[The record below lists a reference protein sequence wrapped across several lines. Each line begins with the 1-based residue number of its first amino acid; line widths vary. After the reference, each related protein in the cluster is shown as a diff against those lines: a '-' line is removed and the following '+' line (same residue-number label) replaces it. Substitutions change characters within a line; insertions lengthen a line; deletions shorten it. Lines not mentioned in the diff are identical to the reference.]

1 MLLGAKGLRISPRD
15 QRETGHLDVGRPLGR
30 EEIPPLLCALAPG
43 RCSPRRNHAPAQ
55 SRPESSQPPGL
66 PAAGAPRGPAK
77 GAPSAA
83 GSGTTLRAP
92 SPKVSETL
100 PSSFLENRWCS
111 VDPRPQIPAD
121 ECDDPSHSVFAAP
134 HGACWAR
141 ARAAGWSEPAR
152 RADGPVAASCSRQT
166 RGLSTFD
173 LFPRPSFTCFV
184 QVLIFHSSP
193 SHPKNWMLET
203 TPFPRGNR
211 APRGQAPSATQ
222 PPASA
227 APCQP
232 LSLTLSPWLPGTVT
246 LPALVGRAGRAAGTD
261 VGPAVEAWPQPSAP
275 SLEPLTPACPV
286 GLSAA
291 GTPDT
296 GPTHCW
302 GPGESAAR
310 VRATCSSLISV
321 PPAGPCSCSR
331 LYC

>member
-1 MLLGAKGLRISPRD
+1 MG
-15 QRETGHLDVGRPLGR
+15 
-30 EEIPPLLCALAPG
+30 
-43 RCSPRRNHAPAQ
+43 
-55 SRPESSQPPGL
+55 
-66 PAAGAPRGPAK
+66 
-77 GAPSAA
+77 
-83 GSGTTLRAP
+83 
-92 SPKVSETL
+92 
-100 PSSFLENRWCS
+100 
-111 VDPRPQIPAD
+111 
-121 ECDDPSHSVFAAP
+121 
-134 HGACWAR
+134 
-141 ARAAGWSEPAR
+141 
-152 RADGPVAASCSRQT
+152 ASCSRQT

-173 LFPRPSFTCFV
+173 LFPLLSFTCFV

-211 APRGQAPSATQ
+211 APRGQAPTATQ

-227 APCQP
+227 ALCQP
-232 LSLTLSPWLPGTVT
+232 LSLTLSPWLPGTVI

-261 VGPAVEAWPQPSAP
+261 VGPAVEAWPEPPAP

-296 GPTHCW
+296 GPTHCC
-302 GPGESAAR
+302 GSGESAAR